1 MPCEPSTTT
10 RKSLRPPLAALATW
24 ILFITDKKIGWDGR
38 TSETIP
44 EITCVLS
51 ACHVRSP
58 RICIAVGCR
67 RNAQHTPRMYIR
79 HGDKQTRC
87 FRVFKPEK
95 WEESKA
101 AEVDLVMKLPSVAPG
116 IFSPRESS
124 SGSARK

>member
-1 MPCEPSTTT
+1 MLPLKNTTSRPIEIPHIAQT
-10 RKSLRPPLAALATW
+10 RSLLHHINIRNYLPQLAVTGGLHCAINRSKVYRFAL
-24 ILFITDKKIGWDGR
+24 
-38 TSETIP
+38 
-44 EITCVLS
+44 
-51 ACHVRSP
+51 H
-58 RICIAVGCR
+58 

-101 AEVDLVMKLPSVAPG
+101 AEEDLVMKLPSVAPG

>member
-1 MPCEPSTTT
+1 MLLIGLKCIVLLFTEMPNT
-10 RKSLRPPLAALATW
+10 L
-24 ILFITDKKIGWDGR
+24 
-38 TSETIP
+38 P
-44 EITCVLS
+44 ECV
-51 ACHVRSP
+51 
-58 RICIAVGCR
+58 
-67 RNAQHTPRMYIR
+67 YIR

-101 AEVDLVMKLPSVAPG
+101 AEEDLVMKLPSVAPG